1 MGNHCCGSSS
11 AVWAAEDEWGPM
23 KQMRPIEREELLGGD
38 DDHDHQAYLS
48 SAEGRTGGQVR
59 IRISKKQLEELLKKV
74 EGSGAQLKKMKVDQA
89 LLQRLIEESYHL
101 EFHHHHDHHDH
112 HQRHW
117 KPALQ
122 SIPEVN

>member
-11 AVWAAEDEWGPM
+11 AVWAAEAEWV
-23 KQMRPIEREELLGGD
+23 QMRPVEREELLGGG

-48 SAEGRTGGQVR
+48 SAEGSTAGGQVR
-59 IRISKKQLEELLKKV
+59 IRISKKQLEELLKRM
-74 EGSGAQLKKMKVDQA
+74 EPSGAQKKKKMKVDQA
-89 LLQRLIEESYHL
+89 LLQRLIEKSYDF
-101 EFHHHHDHHDH
+101 EFHHHHDHH
-112 HQRHW
+112 QRPW